1 MEDEDYDVDQAWT
14 EFCENGNIGEC
25 SEVPLRS
32 KSPTNLP
39 KCSDIYISTKTKIA
53 YLSDQIDLETIFWQ
67 LEILGYHVPKEGIVK
82 KQMKFNSINEEKVEE
97 INNKLKDYQ
106 NADVQ
111 IINRIINPTGRVKF
125 KDIRKISIGLCQ
137 KDITSYRSKKRSAFY
152 NCFVLIL
159 RIKDNSKFKEIH
171 VKVFNTGKLEIPGIR
186 DDVILQNTLD
196 LLINILNKYRKS
208 PLTYDLS
215 KTETVLINS
224 NFNCGYFINRDKLLD
239 ILKYKYHISC
249 IFDACQYPGIQCKY
263 DYQDDKTGT
272 LYQLSFMIFR
282 TGSILIVGKCNEET
296 LYNVYENIK
305 LILETEYKNIFVQ
318 NVESQL
324 KDTVKKKKIKKKI
337 ITIDINLPG
346 QIS

>member
-53 YLSDQIDLETIFWQ
+53 YLSDKIDLETIFWQ

-137 KDITSYRSKKRSAFY
+137 KDITSYRSKREVHFII
-152 NCFVLIL
+152 VL
-159 RIKDNSKFKEIH
+159 
-171 VKVFNTGKLEIPGIR
+171 
-186 DDVILQNTLD
+186 
-196 LLINILNKYRKS
+196 Y
-208 PLTYDLS
+208 
-215 KTETVLINS
+215 
-224 NFNCGYFINRDKLLD
+224 
-239 ILKYKYHISC
+239 
-249 IFDACQYPGIQCKY
+249 
-263 DYQDDKTGT
+263 
-272 LYQLSFMIFR
+272 
-282 TGSILIVGKCNEET
+282 
-296 LYNVYENIK
+296 
-305 LILETEYKNIFVQ
+305 
-318 NVESQL
+318 
-324 KDTVKKKKIKKKI
+324 
-337 ITIDINLPG
+337 
-346 QIS
+346 